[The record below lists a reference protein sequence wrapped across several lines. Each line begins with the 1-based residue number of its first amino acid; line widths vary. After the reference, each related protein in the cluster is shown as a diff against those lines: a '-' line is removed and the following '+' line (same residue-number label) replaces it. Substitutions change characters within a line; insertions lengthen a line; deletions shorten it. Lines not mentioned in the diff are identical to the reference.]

1 MGSNVVVGWSV
12 IKYPWTDGPWCCIK
26 GRIDLTPT
34 YFLKN
39 HVTIHNPC
47 GCLLDFIDPIHY
59 PTQQSL
65 TILSTRTWFPIESG
79 VVTHDLFTSMA
90 PYGQMASTA
99 CGHNLSLSRE
109 HSMDLTLDSIKSR
122 AITLHWDEGIFSLKL
137 LTHNT
142 VLFSTST

>member
-1 MGSNVVVGWSV
+1 MHY
-12 IKYPWTDGPWCCIK
+12 IFPQEPC
-26 GRIDLTPT
+26 
-34 YFLKN
+34 N
-39 HVTIHNPC
+39 HPC
-47 GCLLDFIDPIHY
+47 GCLLDFKKKNPKASFSILPYSIDPIHY
-59 PTQQSL
+59 PTHQSL

-79 VVTHDLFTSMA
+79 VITHDLFTSMA

-122 AITLHWDEGIFSLKL
+122 AITLHWGEGIFSLKL
-137 LTHNT
+137 STHNT